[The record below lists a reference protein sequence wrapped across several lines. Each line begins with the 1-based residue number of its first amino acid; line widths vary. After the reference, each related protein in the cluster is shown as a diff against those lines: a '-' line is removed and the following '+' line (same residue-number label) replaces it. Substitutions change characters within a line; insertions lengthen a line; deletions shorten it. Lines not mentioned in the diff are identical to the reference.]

1 MVVDL
6 FVQLGLDRIEQV
18 LVNDGRLLASEGLTL
33 EDHFADV
40 KPVAKDVGKGPGTEA
55 DDGHTREGKPLMNPN
70 VAIELGYAID
80 SPDRL
85 EF

>member
-1 MVVDL
+1 M
-6 FVQLGLDRIEQV
+6 
-18 LVNDGRLLASEGLTL
+18 
-33 EDHFADV
+33 
-40 KPVAKDVGKGPGTEA
+40 DVGKGPGTEA

-80 SPDRL
+80 PPDRL

>member
-1 MVVDL
+1 LPGSSTPAPCGTQLLKKKQSGQKIEAPRERKPSKVVNL
-6 FVQLGLDRIEQV
+6 M
-18 LVNDGRLLASEGLTL
+18 
-33 EDHFADV
+33 
-40 KPVAKDVGKGPGTEA
+40 DVGKGPGTEA

-80 SPDRL
+80 PPDRL